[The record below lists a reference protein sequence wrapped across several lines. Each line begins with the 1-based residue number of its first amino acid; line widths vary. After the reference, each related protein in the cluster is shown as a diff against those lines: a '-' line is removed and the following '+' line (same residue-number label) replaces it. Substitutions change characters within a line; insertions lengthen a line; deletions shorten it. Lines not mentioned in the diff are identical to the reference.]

1 MEVILLK
8 SVNKLGLAN
17 TVVNVKP
24 GYARNFLI
32 PQGFALEASKR
43 NLSMHQQKIAQQQE
57 QAAKLLEEAKEL
69 AKKLASLSLK
79 VAAKAGTSGKIFG
92 SVTNVQV
99 AQAIQETAGLEI
111 ERRNIDIVEEVK
123 MLGHYTAKV
132 ALHPEVSV
140 NVAFEVYED
149 KPAEA

>member
-8 SVNKLGLAN
+8 TVNKLGLAN

-24 GYARNFLI
+24 GYARNYLI
-32 PQGFALEASKR
+32 PQGLALEASKR
-43 NLSMHQQKIAQQQE
+43 NLSMHQSKIANQQE

-69 AKKLASLSLK
+69 ATKLSAMTFK

-99 AQAIQETAGLEI
+99 AQAIQEAAAI
-111 ERRNIDIVEEVK
+111 EMDRRNIEIVEEVK
-123 MLGHYTAKV
+123 MLGNYTAKV
-132 ALHPEVSV
+132 VLHPEVV
-140 NVAFEVYED
+140 ATVAFEVFE
-149 KPAEA
+149 EA

>member
-8 SVNKLGLAN
+8 NVNKLGLAN

-43 NLSMHQQKIAQQQE
+43 NLSMHQSKIAQQQE

-69 AKKLASLSLK
+69 AKKLATLSFK

-99 AQAIQETAGLEI
+99 AQTIQEVAGIEI
-111 ERRNIDIVEEVK
+111 ERRNIEIIEEVK
-123 MLGHYTAKV
+123 MLGNYTAKV

-140 NVAFEVYED
+140 NVNFEVYED